1 LLRVKGNKNS
11 EVGHADDS
19 RVWGVNVR
27 LSFLLS
33 FFLEEIAHR
42 SVEKG
47 IHYQNSKGRGGNSSW
62 RESEFL
68 RQKHFV

>member
-42 SVEKG
+42 SVEEG
-47 IHYQNSKGRGGNSSW
+47 IRYQNAKNHDGNTFW
-62 RESEFL
+62 RKSAFL
-68 RQKHFV
+68 RQKH